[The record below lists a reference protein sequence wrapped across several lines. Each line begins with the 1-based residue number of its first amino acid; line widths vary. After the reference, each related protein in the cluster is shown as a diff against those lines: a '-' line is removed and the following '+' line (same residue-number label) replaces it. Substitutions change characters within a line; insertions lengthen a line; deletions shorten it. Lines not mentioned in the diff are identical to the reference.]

1 MSGKVVRFDRKDII
15 KNKLIDAVG
24 KILAEKGF
32 RDLEINRVAKE
43 AEVDK
48 KLIYKY
54 FDGLPE
60 LVTEFSETVDFWPDV
75 EELMGSEPEKVFNM
89 GPEEQLASFFKE
101 FIKALRKRPLT
112 QEILAWEMIER
123 NEFSDR
129 MEDRRIRTA
138 LEYFEKLDK
147 LPYDQDLTAI
157 VLLMA
162 GAVNFLIVKSRIN
175 RTIGGVDLVSNEG
188 WERIDQGIDLLFKG
202 IFDEK

>member
-60 LVTEFSETVDFWPDV
+60 LVTEYSETVDFWPDV
-75 EELMGSEPEKVFNM
+75 DELMGYEPEKILNM
-89 GPEEQLASFFKE
+89 CPEEQLASFFKA

-188 WERIDQGIDLLFKG
+188 WERIDQGIDLLLKG

>member
-1 MSGKVVRFDRKDII
+1 MNGKVLRFDRKEII
-15 KNKLIDAVG
+15 KNKLTDAVG

-32 RDLEINRVAKE
+32 RDLEIKRVANE

-48 KLIYKY
+48 NLIYKY
-54 FDGLPE
+54 FGGLPE
-60 LVTEFSETVDFWPDV
+60 LVAEYSETVDFWPDV

-89 GPEEQLASFFKE
+89 DPEEQLASFFKE
-101 FIKALRKRPLT
+101 FIRALRKRPLT

-188 WERIDQGIDLLFKG
+188 WKRIDQGIDLLFKG
-202 IFDEK
+202 IFD